1 MLNPTIAPP
10 NPGGRVL
17 CARELF
23 AVAEAL
29 RRTGRHRRLRDITI
43 VRPTDFAAVAAIELA
58 CLVLSEGE
66 LSEAAAHLD
75 RLLDQVISD
84 PVMAERFLQS
94 VRGVVRRVGPG
105 R

>member
-10 NPGGRVL
+10 NPGGRVD

-43 VRPTDFAAVAAIELA
+43 VRPADFAAVAAVELA
-58 CLVLSEGE
+58 CRVLSEGE
-66 LSEAAAHLD
+66 LSEAAAD
-75 RLLDQVISD
+75 LDQVLDQLTGD
-84 PVMAERFLQS
+84 PAIAERFLES
-94 VRGVVRRVGPG
+94 VRGVIRRVGSG